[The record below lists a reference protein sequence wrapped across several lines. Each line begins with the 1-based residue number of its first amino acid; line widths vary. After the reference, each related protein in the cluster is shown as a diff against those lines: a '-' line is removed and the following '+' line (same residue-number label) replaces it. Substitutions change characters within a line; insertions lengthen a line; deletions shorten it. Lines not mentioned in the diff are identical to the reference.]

1 MALVGS
7 SKRDGGGME
16 EFEGLMEG
24 LKLLEEEN
32 CGVAWK
38 TSVGDGGKVVLAVG
52 KLFSTKPRQA
62 HRRDE
67 PNIGEN
73 LVPSKGSL
81 V

>member
-1 MALVGS
+1 M
-7 SKRDGGGME
+7 
-16 EFEGLMEG
+16 
-24 LKLLEEEN
+24 
-32 CGVAWK
+32 
-38 TSVGDGGKVVLAVG
+38 GDGGKVVLAVG